1 MRIKFLLTLI
11 IITSGYSAMAQFKW
25 PEDPEKRSD
34 AQTKWTLFSDTEK
47 AGNYDAAKGHLEYI
61 LENYPELSESTYIKG
76 IAIWD
81 ESWENGKTEAEKEA
95 AAAKVM
101 SLYDMRFETYPESKK
116 DNIGRQAIS
125 AYKYYIKDKDPEK
138 TKYLLDLFK
147 LTYELEGNEGFYSTG
162 RYYMQTAVLGYARDI
177 GLTDEQLL
185 DIYNRC
191 TEHIDYQIQKAKSQ
205 NKSTKSMDAVK
216 EFVDKKLAD
225 LNLIDCNFI
234 VEKLVPE
241 FKANPN
247 DEELANKIFVYAF
260 NGGCTDADWFIDAAK
275 TVLETKPQY
284 GIANMLGSTYLKEKD
299 YVNAKVYYEKAIE
312 IAEDNTDKGKAMKQ
326 IVLME
331 RLEGNKAE
339 ARKIAIAAVE
349 IDPTLKE
356 EMYTLI
362 GDMVWQSNECN
373 QEKSQVN
380 DRARY
385 IVAYDYYIKGGN
397 QLKASQAKAQFP
409 SGGEIFTEGKEV
421 GDSVTVGCWIQ
432 QTVKLQ
438 KRPDQQ

>member
-1 MRIKFLLTLI
+1 MRIKFLLTFI

-25 PEDPEKRSD
+25 PEPPEERSD

-47 AGNYDAAKGHLEYI
+47 SGNYDAAKGHLEYI
-61 LENYPELSESTYIKG
+61 LEHFPDLSESTYIKG

-101 SLYDMRFETYPESKK
+101 SLYEMRFKMYPDSKK
-116 DNIGRQAIS
+116 ENIGRQAIS
-125 AYKYYIKDKDPEK
+125 AYKYYITDATK
-138 TKYLLDLFK
+138 TQYLLDLFK
-147 LTYELEGNEGFYSTG
+147 LTYDLEGNEGFYSTG
-162 RYYMQTAVLGYARDI
+162 RYYMQTAVLGYTRNI
-177 GLTDEQLL
+177 GLTDEQILEV
-185 DIYNRC
+185 YNRC
-191 TEHIDYQIQKAKSQ
+191 TEHIDYQIKKAKSQ

-225 LNLIDCNFI
+225 LNLIDCTFI
-234 VEKLVPE
+234 IEKLVPQ
-241 FKANPN
+241 FKANPK
-247 DEELANKIFVYAF
+247 DEELANKIFVYAYD
-260 NGGCTDADWFIDAAK
+260 GGCTDADWFLDAAK

-284 GIANMLGSTYLKEKD
+284 GVANLLASTYVKEKD
-299 YVNAKVYYEKAIE
+299 YVNAKLYYEKAIE

-339 ARKIAIAAVE
+339 ARKLAIATVE

-362 GDMVWQSNECN
+362 GDMVMQSTECD
-373 QEKSQVN
+373 QQKSQVD
-380 DRARY
+380 DRAKF
-385 IVAYDYYIKGGN
+385 IVAYEYYVKGGN

-421 GDSVTVGCWIQ
+421 GDSVSVGCWIQ

>member
-25 PEDPEKRSD
+25 PEQPEERSD

-47 AGNYDAAKGHLEYI
+47 AGNYDAAKGHLAYI
-61 LENYPELSESTYIKG
+61 LEHFPDLSESTYIKG

-101 SLYDMRFETYPESKK
+101 SLYEMRFKMYPESKK
-116 DNIGRQAIS
+116 ENIGRQAIS
-125 AYKYYIKDKDPEK
+125 AYRYFIKDASK
-138 TKYLLDLFK
+138 TQYLLDLFK

-162 RYYMQTAVLGYARDI
+162 RYYMQTAVLGYTRDI
-177 GLTDEQLL
+177 GLTDEQIL
-185 DIYNRC
+185 DIYNKC
-191 TEHIDYQIQKAKSQ
+191 TEHIDYQIKKAKSQ

-216 EFVDKKLAD
+216 EFVDEKLAN
-225 LNLIDCNFI
+225 LNLIDCAFI
-234 VEKLVPE
+234 IEKLVPQ
-241 FKANPN
+241 FKANPK
-247 DEELANKIFVYAF
+247 DGELANKIFVYAYD
-260 NGGCTDADWFIDAAK
+260 GGCTDAEWFLDAAK
-275 TVLETKPQY
+275 AVLETKPQY
-284 GIANMLGSTYLKEKD
+284 GVANLLASTYVKEKD
-299 YVNAKVYYEKAIE
+299 YVNAKIYYNKAIE

-339 ARKIAIAAVE
+339 ARKLAIATVE

-362 GDMVWQSNECN
+362 GDMVMQSTECD
-373 QEKSQVN
+373 QQKSQVD
-380 DRARY
+380 DRAKF
-385 IVAYDYYIKGGN
+385 IVAYEYYTKGGN

-409 SGGEIFTEGKEV
+409 SGGEIFTEGKEL

-438 KRPDQQ
+438 KRPEQQ

>member
-11 IITSGYSAMAQFKW
+11 LITSGYSAMAQFKW

-61 LENYPELSESTYIKG
+61 LKNYPDLSESTYIKG

-81 ESWENGKTEAEKEA
+81 ESWENGKTEAEKVKA
-95 AAAKVM
+95 ATKEM
-101 SLYDMRFETYPESKK
+101 SLYDLRFELYPDSKK
-116 DNIGRQAIS
+116 ENIGRQAIS
-125 AYKYYIKDKDPEK
+125 AYRYYIADSEK
-138 TKYLLDLFK
+138 TQYLLDLFK
-147 LTYELEGNEGFYSTG
+147 LTYELEGNEAFYPVS
-162 RYYMQTAVLGYARDI
+162 RYYMQTAVLGFARDI
-177 GLTDEQLL
+177 GLTDEQIL

-191 TEHIDYQIQKAKSQ
+191 TEHIDYQIKKAKSQ
-205 NKSTKSMDAVK
+205 NKSTKAMDAGK
-216 EFVDKKLAD
+216 EFIDKKLAD
-225 LNLIDCNFI
+225 LNLIDCDFI
-234 VEKLVPE
+234 VDKLVPQ
-241 FKANPN
+241 FKANPK

-260 NGGCTDADWFIDAAK
+260 NGGCTDADWFLEAAK
-275 TVLETKPQY
+275 MVLETKPQY
-284 GIANMLGSTYLKEKD
+284 GVANLLGSTYLKEKD
-299 YVNAKVYYEKAIE
+299 YVNAKIYYNKAVE

-331 RLEGNKAE
+331 RLDGNKSE
-339 ARKIAIAAVE
+339 ARKLAIATVE

-362 GDMVWQSNECN
+362 GDMVMQSDECN

-380 DRARY
+380 DRARF
-385 IVAYDYYIKGGN
+385 IVAYEYYLKAGN
-397 QLKASQAKAQFP
+397 QLKASQAKSYFP
-409 SGGEIFTEGKEV
+409 SGGEIFTEGKEL

-438 KRPDQQ
+438 KRPEQ

>member
-25 PEDPEKRSD
+25 PENPEKRSD

-61 LENYPELSESTYIKG
+61 LENYPDLSESTYIKG
-76 IAIWD
+76 ISIWD
-81 ESWENGKTEAEKEA
+81 ESYENGKTDAEKLKA
-95 AAAKVM
+95 ADKVM
-101 SLYDMRFETYPESKK
+101 SLYDMRFKTYPDSKK
-116 DNIGRQAIS
+116 ENIGRQANS
-125 AYKYYIKDKDPEK
+125 AYKYYITDAAK
-138 TKYLLDLFK
+138 TQYLLDLFK
-147 LTYELEGNEGFYSTG
+147 LTYELEGNEAFYSIG

-177 GLTDEQLL
+177 GLTDDQLL

-191 TEHIDYQIQKAKSQ
+191 TEHIDYQIKKAKSQ
-205 NKSTKSMDAVK
+205 GKSTKSMDAVK

-225 LNLIDCNFI
+225 LNLIDCDFI
-234 VEKLVPE
+234 VEKLVPQ
-241 FKANPN
+241 FKADPKN
-247 DEELANKIFVYAF
+247 EELANKIFVYAF
-260 NGGCTDADWFIDAAK
+260 NGGCTDATWFIDAAK
-275 TVLETKPQY
+275 VVLESAPQY
-284 GIANMLGSTYLKEKD
+284 GVANLLGSAYLKEKD
-299 YVNAKVYYEKAIE
+299 YANAKIYYQKAVD
-312 IAEDNTDKGKAMKQ
+312 IAEDNTNKGKAMKQ

-339 ARKIAIAAVE
+339 ARKLAMASVE

-362 GDMVWQSNECN
+362 GDMVMQSNECD
-373 QEKSQVN
+373 EKKSQVD
-380 DRARY
+380 DRARF
-385 IVAYDYYIKGGN
+385 IVAYDYYLKGGN
-397 QLKASQAKAQFP
+397 QLKASQAKSYFP
-409 SGGEIFTEGKEV
+409 SGGDIFTEGKEL